1 MKTLINWVRKLLLEE
16 YHITIWYDADPS
28 AKTLYKLKKI
38 EKINNTYLRG
48 VSVEGY
54 MITLSVEVPFNYEV
68 KKVL

>member
-1 MKTLINWVRKLLLEE
+1 MKFLINWVRKMLLEE
-16 YHITIWYDADPS
+16 YHVNIWYDTDPS

-38 EKINNTYLRG
+38 EKINNKFLRG

-54 MITLSVEVPFNYEV
+54 PITLSVEVPFNYEV